1 MVQLRSPHL
10 IDHAKWVEWMNDK
23 EINRFLESRFTLYT
37 LEDCRKWEVSWDQSK
52 THSIW
57 DGKIFV
63 GMASVYDVA
72 PFHDV
77 GGLSILP
84 LNKALWGRGIATEVS
99 MILMNRWPYRLWQRS
114 TYGANIRMQRVFVKC
129 GFTCAAE
136 IMDFYSFEG
145 GYTSK
150 QIWTCPGVII
160 NGMS

>member
-1 MVQLRSPHL
+1 MVKSGIVSPEIGVRFPLASPVVGVFMVQLRSPHL

-84 LNKALWGRGIATEVS
+84 LLCRLLFHIQQCPSHQVRASKIPILLFRNKKEA
-99 MILMNRWPYRLWQRS
+99 
-114 TYGANIRMQRVFVKC
+114 
-129 GFTCAAE
+129 
-136 IMDFYSFEG
+136 
-145 GYTSK
+145 
-150 QIWTCPGVII
+150 
-160 NGMS
+160 